1 MEEVFLT
8 VAFFFCNVPI
18 NLGTEQLSCANFILD
33 TDVSDYSIGGALLQ
47 LVNGQMKIV
56 AYYLLVG
63 VQYLFQNQSQGN
75 IFKRSTQLTS
85 IKADFSLWT
94 RSRNI

>member
-1 MEEVFLT
+1 MSLT
-8 VAFFFCNVPI
+8 I